1 MWKTRPWSLCLT
13 IPVHRRSYLDMDVTF
28 SGEQAEQYMQKA
40 IVMTLSA
47 VDTLKR
53 LLFVGNL
60 FDSLKVSI

>member
-1 MWKTRPWSLCLT
+1 
-13 IPVHRRSYLDMDVTF
+13 MDVTF